1 MIFVGFA
8 LAVAVALALLISSDA
23 GTLVGL
29 SQQQAGQLVP
39 LLIPLVI
46 LLIIFGGGAF
56 ARRRR
61 ASELIGNLA
70 LWIGLFGIVMVGYAY
85 RDDLNGIAARV
96 FGELMPG
103 TAIVDG
109 ERGTATFRRGRDG
122 HFEIE
127 GQINGADVPMIFD
140 TGASAVVLTSADAR
154 KAGID
159 TTDLRFDIP
168 VSTANGT
175 GRAASVVL
183 DRIEIGGIV
192 RERVRAFVAEA
203 DALDTS
209 LLGMSFLETLSR
221 YAVSSNSLELTD

>member
-1 MIFVGFA
+1 MLFIGFA
-8 LAVAVALALLISSDA
+8 IVVAIALALLISSDA

-29 SQQQAGQLVP
+29 TQQQTGQLVP
-39 LLIPLVI
+39 LLI
-46 LLIIFGGGAF
+46 LLIVFAGGAF

-61 ASELIGNLA
+61 ASELFGSLA
-70 LWIGLFGIVMVGYAY
+70 LWAGLFGVAIVGYAY

-103 TAIVDG
+103 TAIVDT
-109 ERGTATFRRGRDG
+109 ERGTATFRKGGDG
-122 HFEIE
+122 HFKIK
-127 GQINGADVPMIFD
+127 GDINGAEVTMIFD

-154 KAGID
+154 RVGID
-159 TTDLRFDIP
+159 TASLRFDLP

-175 GRAASVVL
+175 GSAASVVL
-183 DRIEIGGIV
+183 DRIEIGGIE
-192 RERVRAFVAEA
+192 RRRVRAFVAAA

-221 YAVSSNSLELTD
+221 YAVSANSLELTD

>member
-1 MIFVGFA
+1 MLFIGFA
-8 LAVAVALALLISSDA
+8 LVVAVALALLISSDA

-29 SQQQAGQLVP
+29 TQQQTGQLVP
-39 LLIPLVI
+39 LLI
-46 LLIIFGGGAF
+46 LLIVFAGGAF

-70 LWIGLFGIVMVGYAY
+70 LWVGLFGIAMVGYAY

-103 TAIVDG
+103 TAIIDA

-122 HFEIE
+122 QFQID
-127 GQINGADVPMIFD
+127 GDINGARVSMIFD
-140 TGASAVVLTSADAR
+140 TGASAMVLTSADAR
-154 KAGID
+154 RAGID
-159 TTDLRFDIP
+159 TSSLRFNVP

-183 DRIEIGGIV
+183 DRVQIGSIV

-209 LLGMSFLETLSR
+209 LLGMSFLETLNR
-221 YAVSSNSLELTD
+221 YAVSSNSLEMTD

>member
-1 MIFVGFA
+1 MLFIGFA
-8 LAVAVALALLISSDA
+8 LVVAVALALLISSDA

-29 SQQQAGQLVP
+29 TQQQTGQLVP
-39 LLIPLVI
+39 LLI
-46 LLIIFGGGAF
+46 LLIVFAGGAF

-61 ASELIGNLA
+61 ASELIGNVA
-70 LWIGLFGIVMVGYAY
+70 LWAGLFGIAMVGYAY

-103 TAIVDG
+103 TAIVDAQ
-109 ERGTATFRRGRDG
+109 RGTATFRRGRDG
-122 HFEIE
+122 HFQID
-127 GQINGADVPMIFD
+127 GKINGAEVTMIFD
-140 TGASAVVLTSADAR
+140 TGASAMVLTSADAR

-159 TTDLRFDIP
+159 TASLRFDIP

-175 GRAASVVL
+175 GRAASVLL
-183 DRIEIGGIV
+183 DRIEIGSIV

-203 DALDTS
+203 EALDTS

>member
-1 MIFVGFA
+1 MLFIGFA
-8 LAVAVALALLISSDA
+8 LVVAVALALLVSSDA

-29 SQQQAGQLVP
+29 TQQQAGQLVP
-39 LLIPLVI
+39 LLI
-46 LLIIFGGGAF
+46 LLIVFAGGAF

-70 LWIGLFGIVMVGYAY
+70 LWVGLFGVAMLGYAY

-103 TAIVDG
+103 TAIVDS
-109 ERGTATFRRGRDG
+109 ERGTATVRRGRDG
-122 HFEIE
+122 HFQIE
-127 GQINGADVPMIFD
+127 GKINGANITMIFD
-140 TGASAVVLTSADAR
+140 TGASAMVLTSADAR

-159 TTDLRFDIP
+159 TARLQFNVP

-183 DRIEIGGIV
+183 DRIEIGSIV

-203 DALDTS
+203 AALDTS

>member
-1 MIFVGFA
+1 MFFIGFA
-8 LAVAVALALLISSDA
+8 ILVAVALALLISSDA

-29 SQQQAGQLVP
+29 SQQQTGQLVP
-39 LLIPLVI
+39 LLI
-46 LLIIFGGGAF
+46 LLIVFAGGAF
-56 ARRRR
+56 ARRRH

-70 LWIGLFGIVMVGYAY
+70 LWAGLFGMAMLGYAY

-103 TAIVDG
+103 TAIVDAD
-109 ERGTATFRRGRDG
+109 RGTVSFRRGRDG
-122 HFEIE
+122 HFQVK
-127 GQINGADVPMIFD
+127 GDVNGAEVTMIFD

-154 KAGID
+154 RAGID
-159 TTDLRFDIP
+159 TANLRFNIP

-183 DRIEIGGIV
+183 DRIEIGGIE
-192 RERVRAFVAEA
+192 RSRVRAFVAESE
-203 DALDTS
+203 ALDTS

>member
-1 MIFVGFA
+1 MIFIGFA
-8 LAVAVALALLISSDA
+8 IIVAVALALLISSDA

-29 SQQQAGQLVP
+29 TQQQTGQLVP
-39 LLIPLVI
+39 LLI
-46 LLIIFGGGAF
+46 LLIVFAGGAF

-70 LWIGLFGIVMVGYAY
+70 LWVGLFGIAMVGYAY

-103 TAIVDG
+103 TAIVDA
-109 ERGTATFRRGRDG
+109 ERGTATFRKGRDG
-122 HFEIE
+122 HF
-127 GQINGADVPMIFD
+127 QIQAQVNGTDVTMIFD

-154 KAGID
+154 RAGID
-159 TTDLRFDIP
+159 TASLRFNIP

-175 GRAASVVL
+175 GRAASVL
-183 DRIEIGGIV
+183 LERIDIGGIV
-192 RERVRAFVAEA
+192 RNRVRAFVAEA
-203 DALDTS
+203 GALDTS